1 MLSALL
7 YLQFRSLANHFLQRA
22 RRLRQPR
29 YLFGALIGG
38 GYLFF
43 MFSRSFLPLLRGGA
57 RGGPALFPG
66 MTPDTWEFIFGCVLA
81 VGAVLAWVVPHQRAA
96 LVFTEAEIAF
106 LFPAPITRRTLVLFK
121 LVRSQVSVLFTV
133 FFLTII
139 SHGTNGLE
147 GALLRAASWWVILS
161 TINLHLLGSSFARTI
176 LLDHGLTL
184 WRRRLLVLALVG
196 VVLAGAVYWARGSV
210 PPLGEGD
217 LGSPYAFGLY
227 LGRVARSAPAEW
239 LLLPFRGV
247 VRPFVFSDHPAIFA
261 RTIWVALGILGLHF
275 LWVVQA
281 DVAFEEASL
290 ESSRRHAARIS
301 ALREGKGLR
310 GAPAKRRRAP
320 FRLAPT
326 GSPAVAI
333 LWKNLLGAGQ
343 FFNARLAVT
352 VLAWAVGV
360 GYVVTG
366 SAGRTVW
373 PQVIGYACLIITGW
387 TLLLG
392 PQFVRQDFRQD
403 LALADLLK
411 VYPLRGWQVALGE
424 LLTPALILTVIQG
437 ALILLAATL
446 LGSGAVGLGA
456 PDADAPDGDPLPGPH
471 GSGWLSGG
479 YWHAP
484 VSVGLAAAFVLPAFN
499 VVGLLLPNAAA
510 LLLPAWFANTSAGGP
525 RGIEVMG
532 QRLIFFLAQF
542 VALVVAFLP
551 AGLAYFVVYV
561 LAAQPFLSGS
571 LALPVCALA
580 AGLVFAVE
588 AAGGVALLGY
598 WFERYDLTAEGRST

>member
-7 YLQFRSLANHFLQRA
+7 YFQFRSLGNQFAQRV

-38 GYLFF
+38 GYLVL
-43 MFSRSFLPLLRGGA
+43 MFSRSFLPLLQGAARGH
-57 RGGPALFPG
+57 GGPALFPG
-66 MTPDTWEFIFGCVLA
+66 LTPATWEFIFGSALA
-81 VGAVLAWVVPHQRAA
+81 IGAVLAWVVPHQRAA

-106 LFPAPITRRTLVLFK
+106 LFPAPITRQTLVLFK

-147 GALLRAASWWVILS
+147 GALLRAAGWWIILS

-176 LLDHGLTL
+176 LLDRGLTL
-184 WRRRLLVLALVG
+184 WRRRLLVLTLVG
-196 VVLAGAVYWARGSV
+196 VVLGGAAYWARGAV
-210 PPLGEGD
+210 PPPGAGD
-217 LGSPYAFGLY
+217 WQSPSAAALY

-239 LLLPFRGV
+239 LLAPFRGV
-247 VRPFVFSDHPAIFA
+247 VRPFVHSDDPRAFLRAIWA
-261 RTIWVALGILGLHF
+261 ALGILVLHF
-275 LWVVQA
+275 LWVVRA

-290 ESSRRHAARIS
+290 ESSRRHAARLTS
-301 ALREGKGLR
+301 LREGRGLHAR
-310 GAPAKRRRAP
+310 PAKRRRAP
-320 FRLAPT
+320 FQLAPT
-326 GSPAVAI
+326 GPPAVAI
-333 LWKNLLGAGQ
+333 LWKNLLGSGQ
-343 FFNARLAVT
+343 FFNGRLAAS
-352 VLAWAVGV
+352 VLAWAVVV
-360 GYVVTG
+360 GYLVTAG
-366 SAGRTVW
+366 AGRTVW

-446 LGSGAVGLGA
+446 LGNGVGGAADLDAADGELRGGDHAFGL
-456 PDADAPDGDPLPGPH
+456 
-471 GSGWLSGG
+471 WLGN

-484 VSVGLAAAFVLPAFN
+484 LAVGLAAAFVLPAFN
-499 VVGLLLPNAAA
+499 LVGLLLPNAAA
-510 LLLPAWFANTSAGGP
+510 LLLPAWFAHTNAGGP

-542 VALVVAFLP
+542 VALVVALVPATLAFFLVY
-551 AGLAYFVVYV
+551 ALAVHPY
-561 LAAQPFLSGS
+561 LSATA
-571 LALPVCALA
+571 ALPVCALA
-580 AGLVFAVE
+580 SALVLAVE
-588 AAGGVALLGY
+588 AGVGIALLGY
-598 WFERYDLTAEGRST
+598 WFEHYDLTTERSG